1 MYILCIIYIYINTH
15 NYLSPS
21 IFIYIYMHNEHNIW
35 VDEMSCNRKAHSSNP
50 SADLRNIA

>member
-1 MYILCIIYIYINTH
+1 MYYIYISILIIISLPL
-15 NYLSPS
+15 YLY
-21 IFIYIYMHNEHNIW
+21 IYIYMHNEHNIW